1 MKTIDLMYLCT
12 YLSFIITG
20 LKTKICITG
29 AGSIGTALGQV
40 LAPCEHLDVTL
51 LSIEE
56 DVVYDINTHHV
67 NKTYFPQIRLDKH
80 LKATGD
86 ESVLTSANII
96 FLAIPSSVII
106 PYIFR
111 LKDIINPN
119 AVLVNLAKGFAG
131 NSETIVEDL
140 QNAVSNPVCS
150 LKGPT
155 FARELINNMPTAM
168 TVGAAD
174 LSIYDQLHAIFKG
187 TTVHLDYSTDVVG
200 VEILSILKNIYAIII
215 GIVDAH
221 FNSPNL
227 RFLVFTRAFNE
238 MLQLL
243 ILFGGK
249 QETMFRYCG
258 IGDFGLTALND
269 LSRNRT
275 LGLLIGKG
283 FFSDDISG
291 KVVLEGR
298 IAVDIIIKK
307 LTAIKSDHE
316 DFLMLNELN
325 KVFSGNY
332 DIKKFISNILKNDT
346 KVIH

>member
-1 MKTIDLMYLCT
+1 MDNSI
-12 YLSFIITG
+12 
-20 LKTKICITG
+20 KICIAG

-40 LAPCEHLDVTL
+40 LAPCNHLDVTL
-51 LSIEE
+51 LSVEE
-56 DVVYDINTHHV
+56 DVVHDINSLHV
-67 NKTYFPQIRLDKH
+67 NRTYFPQIRLDRN
-80 LKATGD
+80 LKATMD
-86 ESVLTSANII
+86 ASVLGNAEII
-96 FLAIPSSVII
+96 FLAIPSSAVI
-106 PYIFR
+106 PYILR
-111 LKDIINPN
+111 YKDVINPN
-119 AVLVNLAKGFAG
+119 AILVNLAKGFAS
-131 NSETIVEDL
+131 NNETIVDDL
-140 QNAVSNPVCS
+140 RNSVSNPVCS

-174 LSIYDQLHAIFKG
+174 IMIYDKLHEIFRNS
-187 TTVHLDYSTDVVG
+187 VIHIDYSADVIG

-227 RFLVFTRAFNE
+227 RFLVFTKAFNE
-238 MLQLL
+238 MLKLL
-243 ILFGGK
+243 LLLGGK

-283 FFSDDISG
+283 FFSEDISG

-298 IAVDIIIKK
+298 IAVDIIIRK
-307 LTAIKSDHE
+307 LDAIQANHE
-316 DFLMLNELN
+316 DFFMLNELN
-325 KVFSGNY
+325 KIFTGNY
-332 DIKKFISNILKNDT
+332 DIKKFISNVLKSD
-346 KVIH
+346 

>member
-1 MKTIDLMYLCT
+1 M
-12 YLSFIITG
+12 ITD
-20 LKTKICITG
+20 LKTKLCIIG

-40 LAPCEHLDVTL
+40 LAPCDHLDVIL

-56 DVVYDINTHHV
+56 EVVNDINNLHI
-67 NKTYFPQIRLDKH
+67 NRTYFPQIRLEKS
-80 LKATGD
+80 LKATVN
-86 ESVLTSANII
+86 ESVLGTSEII
-96 FLAIPSSVII
+96 FLAIPSSVMI
-106 PYIFR
+106 PYLVR
-111 LKDIINPN
+111 LKDIINPK

-131 NSETIVEDL
+131 NNETIVEDL
-140 QNAVSNPVCS
+140 QNTVKNPVCS

-168 TVGAAD
+168 TVGASD
-174 LSIYDQLHAIFKG
+174 FEIYDQLHDVFKG
-187 TTVHLDYSTDVVG
+187 TTIHIDYSSDVVG

-227 RFLVFTRAFNE
+227 RFLIFTRAFNE

-243 ILFGGK
+243 LLFGGK
-249 QETMFRYCG
+249 QDTMFRYCG

-283 FFSDDISG
+283 FFSDEISG

-298 IAVDIIIKK
+298 IAVDIIMKK
-307 LTAIKSDHE
+307 LISIKADHE

-332 DIKKFISNILKNDT
+332 DIKKFISNILRNEP
-346 KVIH
+346 KVVH

>member
-1 MKTIDLMYLCT
+1 MMKQKNI
-12 YLSFIITG
+12 
-20 LKTKICITG
+20 ICIIG

-40 LAPCEHLDVTL
+40 LANCEQLEVTL
-51 LSIEE
+51 LSIEQ
-56 DVVYDINTHHV
+56 DVVKDINDLHI
-67 NKTYFPQIRLDKH
+67 NRTYFPQIRLNNW
-80 LKATGD
+80 LKATTD
-86 ESVLTSANII
+86 ESILQTSDYI
-96 FLAIPSSVII
+96 FLAIPSTAII
-106 PYIFR
+106 PYLSRF
-111 LKDIINPN
+111 KEIINPD
-119 AVLVNLAKGFAG
+119 AVLINMAKGFAS
-131 NSETIVEDL
+131 NHETIVDDL
-140 QNAVSNPVCS
+140 RTLMVNPICS

-155 FARELINNMPTAM
+155 FARELITNMPTAM
-168 TVGAAD
+168 TIGA
-174 LSIYDQLHAIFKG
+174 SEFGIYSQLQEIFKG
-187 TTVHLDYSTDVVG
+187 TVIHTDYSSDVIG

-215 GIVDAH
+215 GIIDAH

-283 FFSDDISG
+283 FFSEDISG

-298 IAVDIIIKK
+298 VAVDIIMNK
-307 LTAIKSDHE
+307 LKAINADPE
-316 DFLMLNELN
+316 NYLLLDELN
-325 KVFSGNY
+325 KVFTGSY
-332 DIKKFISNILKNDT
+332 DIKKFISNILKNEP
-346 KVIH
+346 KLMGK

>member
-1 MKTIDLMYLCT
+1 MYLCT
-12 YLSFIITG
+12 VQEKSG
-20 LKTKICITG
+20 MDKMTKICIAG
-29 AGSIGTALGQV
+29 AGSIGTALGQA
-40 LAPCEHLDVTL
+40 LASCNQLDVTL
-51 LSIEE
+51 LSVEE
-56 DVVYDINTHHV
+56 DVVNDINTLHI
-67 NKTYFPQIRLDKH
+67 NRTYFPQIRLDRN
-80 LKATGD
+80 LKATMD
-86 ESVLTSANII
+86 ASVLEHSEII

-106 PYIFR
+106 PYILEF
-111 LKDIINPN
+111 KDIMNPE
-119 AVLVNLAKGFAG
+119 AILVNLAKGFAG
-131 NSETIVEDL
+131 NNETIVDDL
-140 QNAVSNPVCS
+140 QTSVVNPVCS

-168 TVGAAD
+168 TVGATD
-174 LSIYDQLHAIFKG
+174 IEVYNRLHEIFRG
-187 TTVHLDYSTDVVG
+187 SVIHIDYSSDVKG

-227 RFLVFTRAFNE
+227 RFLIFTKAFNE

-243 ILFGGK
+243 LLFGGK

-283 FFSDDISG
+283 FFSEDISG

-298 IAVDIIIKK
+298 VAVDIIIRK
-307 LTAIKSDHE
+307 LNAIDANHE
-316 DFLMLNELN
+316 DFFMLNELN
-325 KVFSGNY
+325 KIFAGNY
-332 DIKKFISNILKNDT
+332 DIKKFISNILKTDS
-346 KVIH
+346 KVTQ

>member
-1 MKTIDLMYLCT
+1 MKQ
-12 YLSFIITG
+12 
-20 LKTKICITG
+20 KNKICIIG

-40 LAPCEHLDVTL
+40 LANCDQLEVSL
-51 LSIEE
+51 LSIEK
-56 DVVYDINTHHV
+56 DVVSDINELHV
-67 NKTYFPQIRLDKH
+67 NRTYFPQIKLNTW
-80 LKATGD
+80 LKATTD
-86 ESVLTSANII
+86 ESILSSSDFI
-96 FLAIPSSVII
+96 FIAIPSTAII
-106 PYIFR
+106 PYINR
-111 LKDIINPN
+111 VKEHINQE
-119 AVLVNLAKGFAG
+119 AVLINLAKGFA
-131 NSETIVEDL
+131 NNNETIVDDL
-140 QNAVSNPVCS
+140 RNIVANPVCS

-168 TVGAAD
+168 TVGAD
-174 LSIYDQLHAIFKG
+174 EYKIYIQLLEIFKG
-187 TTVHLDYSTDVVG
+187 SIIHIDYSDDVIG

-215 GIVDAH
+215 GIIDAH

-243 ILFGGK
+243 LLFGGK

-283 FFSDDISG
+283 FFSEYISG

-298 IAVDIIIKK
+298 VAVDIIISK
-307 LTAIKSDHE
+307 LNSINADHSKYLLL
-316 DFLMLNELN
+316 DELN
-325 KVFSGNY
+325 KVFTETY
-332 DIKKFISNILKNDT
+332 DIKKFISNILKNESALTRKSLD
-346 KVIH
+346 VQ